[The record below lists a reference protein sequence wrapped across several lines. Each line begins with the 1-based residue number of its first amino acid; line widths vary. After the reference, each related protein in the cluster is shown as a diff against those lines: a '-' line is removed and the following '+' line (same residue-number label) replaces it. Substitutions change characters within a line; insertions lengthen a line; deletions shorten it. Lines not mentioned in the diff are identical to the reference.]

1 MKISELIKLLNKTKR
16 KFGDIPVSVDELTI
30 NSEADEFAAIHD
42 IAYAGVYMVRP
53 DDGSR
58 SRKQF
63 VLLSDGDSSL
73 FGQKDLLT
81 NSKVD

>member
-16 KFGDIPVSVDELTI
+16 KFGDIPVSVDELTV

-42 IAYAGVYMVRP
+42 IDYAGVYMIRP
-53 DDGSR
+53 EDGGR
-58 SRKQF
+58 SKKQF
-63 VLLSDGDSSL
+63 VLLANGDSSL